1 MATTKIWTVKCSM
14 KKLMDYATNPDK
26 TTESDLEAVID
37 YAMNGE
43 KVASTDEKACYV
55 SGVNCSA
62 DTALDE
68 MMSIQKHFGKTNGN
82 VAYHCY
88 QSFRPGEITPEEC
101 HRLGVELAR
110 RMWGADYQVVVATHL
125 DKGHLHNH
133 LVCNSVSLID
143 GMKFNC
149 NKGAYRRLRRLSDD
163 LCRENGY
170 SVIERPRGK
179 TPRPIY
185 MAEKNGEPTRYN
197 LMRDAIDEAIALSTD
212 MNDFFA
218 IMKKWGYVIECKDT
232 RKYPTIRSIHS
243 KKNTRMY
250 QLGDEYELLGIAE
263 RVSENSLE
271 RVYQRQDEYLAK
283 KRHPRHSYGYGGR
296 SRKSA
301 RKIGGIK
308 GLYYKYLYLTGYLPK
323 KRHRPLSPEMREAMR
338 MCDKYSACARLLA
351 RERLGTIEDL
361 EKYMKK
367 SKKEIDVL
375 SRERNKIRN
384 RLRREKNPGTIEEL
398 KGKRNNLTEQ
408 ICSARKDLSLA
419 KFTLDRS
426 EQLRNEI
433 RIEHEYRRGDHM
445 KEYQRSRKTKSRDDW
460 ER

>member
-1 MATTKIWTVKCSM
+1 MATTKIWTVKSGV
-14 KKLMDYATNPDK
+14 KRLLDYATNPEK
-26 TTESDLEAVID
+26 TTASDLESVIE

-43 KVASTDEKACYV
+43 KVASPDEKACYV

-88 QSFRPGEITPEEC
+88 QSFKPGEITPEEC

-133 LVCNSVSLID
+133 LICNSVSLID
-143 GMKFNC
+143 GKKFNC

-170 SVIERPRGK
+170 SVIEKPRGK

-185 MAEKNGEPTRYN
+185 IAEKNGEPTRYN

-212 MNDFFA
+212 TNDFLA

-232 RKYPTIRSIHS
+232 RKYPTIRSVHS

-250 QLGDEYELLGIAE
+250 HLGDEYELHRIFE
-263 RVSENSLE
+263 RVSENTLDS
-271 RVYQRQDEYLAK
+271 VYQRQDEYLAR

-301 RKIGGIK
+301 RKIGGLK

-323 KRHRPLSPEMREAMR
+323 NRHLPLSPEMREAMR

-351 RERLGTIEDL
+351 RENLGTIEDL
-361 EKYMKK
+361 ESFMEK
-367 SKKEIDVL
+367 SKTEIDVL
-375 SRERNKIRN
+375 SRERNMIRN
-384 RLRREKNPGTIEEL
+384 RLRREKNPETIEEL
-398 KGKRNNLTEQ
+398 KEKRNDLTEQ
-408 ICSARKDLSLA
+408 ICSIRKDLKLA
-419 KFTLDRS
+419 KFTIDRS
-426 EQLRNEI
+426 EQLRDEI
-433 RIEHEYRRGDHM
+433 RIEHEYCRSTHM
-445 KEYQRSRKTKSRDDW
+445 KQRNKNRSDRDL

>member
-14 KKLMDYATNPDK
+14 KKLMDYATNPEK
-26 TTESDLEAVID
+26 TTESDLESVIE

-43 KVASTDEKACYV
+43 KVASQDEKACYV

-62 DTALDE
+62 DDALDE
-68 MMSIQKHFGKTNGN
+68 MMSVQNHFGKTNGN

-88 QSFRPGEITPEEC
+88 QSFKPGEITPEEC

-143 GMKFNC
+143 GKKFNC

-170 SVIERPRGK
+170 SVIEKPRGK

-197 LMRDAIDEAIALSTD
+197 LMRDAIDEAIVLSTD
-212 MNDFFA
+212 MNDLFF
-218 IMKKWGYVIECKDT
+218 IMKKCGYVIECKDT

-243 KKNTRMY
+243 KKNTRLY
-250 QLGDEYELLGIAE
+250 QLGEEYEISRIAE

-271 RVYQRQDEYLAK
+271 SVYQRQDEYLAK

-338 MCDKYSACARLLA
+338 MCDKYSACAKLLA
-351 RERLGTIEDL
+351 RENLGTIEDL
-361 EKYMKK
+361 EKYMEK
-367 SKKEIDVL
+367 SKTEIDVL

-384 RLRREKNPGTIEEL
+384 RLRREKNPETIAEL
-398 KGKRNNLTEQ
+398 KAKRDSLTER
-408 ICSARKDLSLA
+408 ICSIRKDLKLA
-419 KFTLDRS
+419 DFTLDRS
-426 EQLRNEI
+426 KKIARDIQIEQK
-433 RIEHEYRRGDHM
+433 YCKGDHIR
-445 KEYQRSRKTKSRDDW
+445 QRTRARTERDW

>member
-43 KVASTDEKACYV
+43 KVASPDEKACYV

-68 MMSIQKHFGKTNGN
+68 MLEVQKHFGKTNGN

-88 QSFRPGEITPEEC
+88 QSFKPGEITPEEC

-143 GMKFNC
+143 GKKFNC

-170 SVIERPRGK
+170 SVIEKPRGK

-212 MNDFFA
+212 MNDFFF

-243 KKNTRMY
+243 KKNTRLY
-250 QLGDEYELLGIAE
+250 QLGDEYELHRIFE

-271 RVYQRQDEYLAK
+271 SVYQRQDEYLAK
-283 KRHPRHSYGYGGR
+283 KRHPRRSYGYGGR

-301 RKIGGIK
+301 RKIGGLK
-308 GLYYKYLYLTGYLPK
+308 GLYYKYCYLMGYLPK
-323 KRHRPLSPEMREAMR
+323 PVHRPLSPEMREAIR
-338 MCDKYSACARLLA
+338 YCEKFSESVRLLC
-351 RERLGTIEDL
+351 RENINTMDDLKSFIERS
-361 EKYMKK
+361 K
-367 SKKEIDVL
+367 SEIDVL
-375 SRERNKIRN
+375 SQERNGIYN
-384 RLRREKNPGTIEEL
+384 RLRREKNPETIAGL
-398 KGKRNNLTEQ
+398 KAKRDSLTEQ
-408 ICSARKDLSLA
+408 ISFKRKDLRVANFTQDREKQIAREIQIEQKYCRKARA
-419 KFTLDRS
+419 K
-426 EQLRNEI
+426 EPVQN
-433 RIEHEYRRGDHM
+433 
-445 KEYQRSRKTKSRDDW
+445 RKPRKRDDW

>member
-14 KKLMDYATNPDK
+14 KKLMDYATNPEK
-26 TTESDLEAVID
+26 TTESDLESVIE

-43 KVASTDEKACYV
+43 KVATLDEKACYV

-68 MMSIQKHFGKTNGN
+68 MMNIQKHFGKTGGN

-101 HRLGVELAR
+101 HRLGVELAQ

-143 GMKFNC
+143 GKKFNC

-170 SVIERPRGK
+170 SVIEKPRGK

-185 MAEKNGEPTRYN
+185 MAEKNGESTRYN

-212 MNDFFA
+212 MNDFFF
-218 IMKKWGYVIECKDT
+218 IMKKWGYVIERKDT
-232 RKYPTIRSIHS
+232 RKYPTIRSVHS
-243 KKNTRMY
+243 KKNTRIY
-250 QLGDEYELLGIAE
+250 QLGDEYELHRIFE

-271 RVYQRQDEYLAK
+271 SVYQRQDEYLAK

-301 RKIGGIK
+301 RKIGGLK

-351 RERLGTIEDL
+351 RENLSTIEDL
-361 EKYMKK
+361 ESFMEK
-367 SKKEIDVL
+367 SKTEIDVL

-384 RLRREKNPGTIEEL
+384 RLRREKNPETIGEL
-398 KGKRNNLTEQ
+398 KEKRNVLTKQ
-408 ICSARKDLSLA
+408 ICSIRKDLKHA

-426 EQLRNEI
+426 EQVRNAI
-433 RIEHEYRRGDHM
+433 RIEHEYCRGTHM
-445 KEYQRSRKTKSRDDW
+445 KQRSKSRTNRDW

>member
-1 MATTKIWTVKCSM
+1 MATTKIWTVKDSV
-14 KKLMDYATNPDK
+14 KRLLDYATNPEK
-26 TTESDLEAVID
+26 TTESDLESVIE
-37 YAMNGE
+37 YAMNGD
-43 KVASTDEKACYV
+43 KIASMDEKTCYV

-62 DTALDE
+62 VTAFDE
-68 MMSIQKHFGKTNGN
+68 MMAVQKHFGKTGGN

-101 HRLGVELAR
+101 HRLGVELAS

-143 GMKFNC
+143 GKKFNC

-170 SVIERPRGK
+170 SVIEKPRGK
-179 TPRPIY
+179 IPRPIY
-185 MAEKNGEPTRYN
+185 IAEKNGEPTRYN
-197 LMRDAIDEAIALSTD
+197 LMRDAIDEAIVLSTD

-250 QLGDEYELLGIAE
+250 QLGDEYELHRIAE

-271 RVYQRQDEYLAK
+271 RVYQRQDEYIAK
-283 KRHPRHSYGYGGR
+283 IRHPRHSYGYGGR

-301 RKIGGIK
+301 RKIGGLK
-308 GLYYKYLYLTGYLPK
+308 GLYYRYCYLMGYLPK
-323 KRHRPLSPEMREAMR
+323 NRHRPLSPEMREAMR

-351 RERLGTIEDL
+351 RENLSTIEDL
-361 EKYMKK
+361 ESFMEK
-367 SKKEIDVL
+367 SKAEIDVL
-375 SRERNKIRN
+375 SRERNKVRN
-384 RLRREKNPGTIEEL
+384 RLRRADNPETIEEL
-398 KGKRNNLTEQ
+398 KEKRNLLTEQ
-408 ICSARKDLSLA
+408 ICSIREDLKLA

-426 EQLRNEI
+426 EQLRDEI
-433 RIEHEYRRGDHM
+433 RIEHEYCRGNHVKEQKRTRRAM
-445 KEYQRSRKTKSRDDW
+445 TRDDW

>member
-26 TTESDLEAVID
+26 TTESDLESVIE

-43 KVASTDEKACYV
+43 KVASPDEKACYV
-55 SGVNCSA
+55 SGVNCSS
-62 DTALDE
+62 DTALEE
-68 MMSIQKHFGKTNGN
+68 MMNIQKHFGKTGGN

-88 QSFRPGEITPEEC
+88 QSFKPGEITPEEC

-110 RMWGADYQVVVATHL
+110 RMWGADYQVIVATHL

-143 GMKFNC
+143 GKKFNC

-170 SVIERPRGK
+170 SVIEKPRGK

-185 MAEKNGEPTRYN
+185 IAEKNGEPTKYN
-197 LMRDAIDEAIALSTD
+197 LMRDAIDEAIVLSTD
-212 MNDFFA
+212 MNDFLA

-232 RKYPTIRSIHS
+232 RKYPTIRSFHS

-250 QLGDEYELLGIAE
+250 QLGDEYELHRITE

-271 RVYQRQDEYLAK
+271 SVYQRQDEYLAR
-283 KRHPRHSYGYGGR
+283 KRHPRHNYGDGGR

-301 RKIGGIK
+301 RKIGGLK
-308 GLYYKYLYLTGYLPK
+308 GLYYKYCYLMGYLPK
-323 KRHRPLSPEMREAMR
+323 KRHRPLSPEMRESMR
-338 MCDKYSACARLLA
+338 MCDKYSACAKLLA
-351 RERLGTIEDL
+351 RERLSTIEDL
-361 EKYMKK
+361 ESFMEK
-367 SKKEIDVL
+367 SKTEIGVL
-375 SRERNKIRN
+375 SRERNTIRN
-384 RLRREKNPGTIEEL
+384 RLRREKNPETIKEL
-398 KGKRNNLTEQ
+398 KEKRNLLTEQ
-408 ICSARKDLSLA
+408 ICSARKDLKLGE
-419 KFTLDRS
+419 FTLDRS
-426 EQLRNEI
+426 EQLRDEI
-433 RIEHEYRRGDHM
+433 RIEHEYCRGTHM
-445 KEYQRSRKTKSRDDW
+445 KQRNKNRANRDL

>member
-68 MMSIQKHFGKTNGN
+68 MMSIQKHFGKTGGN

-143 GMKFNC
+143 GKKFNC

-170 SVIERPRGK
+170 SVIEKPRGK

-197 LMRDAIDEAIALSTD
+197 LMRDAIDEAIVLSAD
-212 MNDFFA
+212 MNDFLA

-250 QLGDEYELLGIAE
+250 QLGDEYEIHRIAE

-271 RVYQRQDEYLAK
+271 SVYQRQDEYLAK

-338 MCDKYSACARLLA
+338 MCDKYSACAKLLA
-351 RERLGTIEDL
+351 RERLSTIEDL
-361 EKYMKK
+361 ESFTERSK
-367 SKKEIDVL
+367 SIIDVL

>member
-1 MATTKIWTVKCSM
+1 MATTKIWPVKCSV

-43 KVASTDEKACYV
+43 KVASLDEKACYV

-88 QSFRPGEITPEEC
+88 QSFKPGEITPEEC

-143 GMKFNC
+143 GKKFNC

-170 SVIERPRGK
+170 SVIEKPRGK

-185 MAEKNGEPTRYN
+185 IAEKNGEPTRYN

-212 MNDFFA
+212 MNDFLA
-218 IMKKWGYVIECKDT
+218 IIKKWGYVIECKKT

-250 QLGDEYELLGIAE
+250 QLGDEYELHKIAE

-271 RVYQRQDEYLAK
+271 SVYQRQDEYLAK
-283 KRHPRHSYGYGGR
+283 KRHHRHSYGYGGR

-301 RKIGGIK
+301 RKIGGLK
-308 GLYYKYLYLTGYLPK
+308 GLYYKYCYLMGYLPK
-323 KRHRPLSPEMREAMR
+323 NRHRPLSPEMREAMR

-351 RERLGTIEDL
+351 RENLSTIEDL
-361 EKYMKK
+361 ESFMEK
-367 SKKEIDVL
+367 SKTEIDVL

-384 RLRREKNPGTIEEL
+384 RLRREKNPETIEEL
-398 KGKRNNLTEQ
+398 KEKRNVLTKQ
-408 ICSARKDLSLA
+408 ICSIRKDLKLA

-426 EQLRNEI
+426 EQVRNEI
-433 RIEHEYRRGDHM
+433 RIEHEYCRGLHM
-445 KEYQRSRKTKSRDDW
+445 KQRNKSRANRDL

>member
-26 TTESDLEAVID
+26 TSVSDLESVIE

-43 KVASTDEKACYV
+43 KVASLDEKACYV

-68 MMSIQKHFGKTNGN
+68 MMSVQNHFGKTGGN

-88 QSFRPGEITPEEC
+88 QSFKPGEITPEEC

-143 GMKFNC
+143 GKKFNC

-170 SVIERPRGK
+170 SVIEKPRGK

-197 LMRDAIDEAIALSTD
+197 LMRDAIDEAIVLSTD
-212 MNDFFA
+212 MNDFLA

-250 QLGDEYELLGIAE
+250 QLGDEYEISRIAE

-271 RVYQRQDEYLAK
+271 SVCQRQDEYLAK
-283 KRHPRHSYGYGGR
+283 KRHPHHCYGYGGR

-301 RKIGGIK
+301 RKIGGLK

-323 KRHRPLSPEMREAMR
+323 NRHRPLSPEMREAMR

-351 RERLGTIEDL
+351 RERLSTIEDL
-361 EKYMKK
+361 ESFMERSK
-367 SKKEIDVL
+367 SKIDVL
-375 SRERNKIRN
+375 SRERNKVRN
-384 RLRREKNPGTIEEL
+384 RLRREKNPETIEEL
-398 KGKRNNLTEQ
+398 KSKRNVLTEQ
-408 ICSARKDLSLA
+408 ICSIRKDLKLA
-419 KFTLDRS
+419 KFTLERS
-426 EQLRNEI
+426 EQVRNEI
-433 RIEHEYRRGDHM
+433 RIEHEYCRGTHM
-445 KEYQRSRKTKSRDDW
+445 KQRNKSRANRDL

>member
-14 KKLMDYATNPDK
+14 KKLMDYATNPEK
-26 TTESDLEAVID
+26 TTASDLESVIE

-43 KVASTDEKACYV
+43 KVASLDEKACYV

-68 MMSIQKHFGKTNGN
+68 MLEVQKHFGKTNGN
-82 VAYHCY
+82 LAYHCY

-143 GMKFNC
+143 GKKFNC

-170 SVIERPRGK
+170 SVIEKPRGK

-185 MAEKNGEPTRYN
+185 IAEKNGEPTRYN
-197 LMRDAIDEAIALSTD
+197 LMRDAIDEAIVLSTD
-212 MNDFFA
+212 MNDFLA

-250 QLGDEYELLGIAE
+250 RLGDEYEIHRIAE

-271 RVYQRQDEYLAK
+271 SVYQRQDEYLSK

-296 SRKSA
+296 SRKSS
-301 RKIGGIK
+301 RKIGGLK
-308 GLYYKYLYLTGYLPK
+308 GLYYKYCYLMGYLPK

-351 RERLGTIEDL
+351 RENLSTIEDL
-361 EKYMKK
+361 EKYMEK
-367 SKKEIDVL
+367 SKTEIDVL
-375 SRERNKIRN
+375 SRERNKVRN
-384 RLRREKNPGTIEEL
+384 RLRREKNPETIEEL
-398 KGKRNNLTEQ
+398 KKKRNVLTEQ
-408 ICSARKDLSLA
+408 ICSARKDLKLA
-419 KFTLDRS
+419 KFTLERS
-426 EQLRNEI
+426 EQVRNEI

>member
-43 KVASTDEKACYV
+43 KVASLDEKACYV
-55 SGVNCSA
+55 SGVNCSS

-68 MMSIQKHFGKTNGN
+68 MMSIQKHFGKTGGN
-82 VAYHCY
+82 IAYHCY

-133 LVCNSVSLID
+133 LVCNSVSLLD
-143 GMKFNC
+143 GKKFNC

-170 SVIERPRGK
+170 SVIEKPRGK

-185 MAEKNGEPTRYN
+185 MAEKNGDPTKYN
-197 LMRDAIDEAIALSTD
+197 LMRDAIDEAIVLSTD
-212 MNDFFA
+212 MNDFLA

-250 QLGDEYELLGIAE
+250 QLGDEYELHRIFE

-271 RVYQRQDEYLAK
+271 RVYKRQDEYIAG
-283 KRHPRHSYGYGGR
+283 KRYPRRNYGYGGR

-301 RKIGGIK
+301 RKIGGLK
-308 GLYYKYLYLTGYLPK
+308 GLYYKYCYLMGYLPK

-351 RERLGTIEDL
+351 RESIDTIEDL
-361 EKYMKK
+361 QKYMEK
-367 SKKEIDVL
+367 SEAEIDVL

-384 RLRREKNPGTIEEL
+384 RLRREKTPETIGEL
-398 KGKRNNLTEQ
+398 KEKRNDLTEQ
-408 ICSARKDLSLA
+408 ICSIRKDLKLA
-419 KFTLDRS
+419 KFTIDRS
-426 EQLRNEI
+426 EQVRNDI
-433 RIEHEYRRGDHM
+433 RIEHEYFRGTHM
-445 KEYQRSRKTKSRDDW
+445 KQRNKSRSDRDL